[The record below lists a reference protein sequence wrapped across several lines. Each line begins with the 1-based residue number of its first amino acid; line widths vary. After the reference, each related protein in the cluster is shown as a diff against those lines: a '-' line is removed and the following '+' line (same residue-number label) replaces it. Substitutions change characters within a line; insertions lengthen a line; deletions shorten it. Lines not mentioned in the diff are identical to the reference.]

1 MSAPQQIDLNDF
13 EGISREY
20 LLNYL
25 VFAGPLK
32 GLDKERLKTL
42 ILSYFISMKCTPELL
57 KQLDT
62 ANKSD
67 NRQEAVIGVIETA
80 TQDKL
85 EPSVVAMWT
94 ESLPALLD
102 PVRPENYHISFD
114 FFRNLLF
121 LPGNRTAVL
130 AEFRTAPREIQN
142 ARMGWEDEDEV
153 QTGGDSVG
161 EETVGDSVDKKR
173 PKKIVRSIPSG
184 GPWNAVFL

>member
-1 MSAPQQIDLNDF
+1 MSAPRQIDLNDF

-20 LLNYL
+20 LLKWL
-25 VFAGPLK
+25 VFESPLK
-32 GLDKERLKTL
+32 GLDKERLQSL

-67 NRQEAVIGVIETA
+67 NRQEALIRVIETA

-102 PVRPENYHISFD
+102 PVRPENYHNSFN

-121 LPGNRTAVL
+121 LPGNRTEVL
-130 AEFRTAPREIQN
+130 AEFRTAPRDIQN
-142 ARMGWEDEDEV
+142 IRMGWEEDEV
-153 QTGGDSVG
+153 QTGGDM
-161 EETVGDSVDKKR
+161 VGDSTVKETGEKR